1 MPHFDMYK
9 LLCYF
14 HLLVCLNNNGC
25 VMTEKTSFLCSFD
38 LHVIFALFS
47 VMMPASLL
55 RKRTKTSPKYEQT
68 EATYFFIITYL
79 LNGKFFVSQK
89 NANFAIVEP
98 DGRKLTIRPSEM
110 LLEPSLTIFCLWKT
124 MDIHG

>member
-14 HLLVCLNNNGC
+14 HLLVC
-25 VMTEKTSFLCSFD
+25 F
-38 LHVIFALFS
+38 LFS

-68 EATYFFIITYL
+68 EATYFFIIT
-79 LNGKFFVSQK
+79 
-89 NANFAIVEP
+89 
-98 DGRKLTIRPSEM
+98 
-110 LLEPSLTIFCLWKT
+110 
-124 MDIHG
+124 